1 MAGGGADN
9 SLQAETA
16 MNTGFFWSVGRA
28 FVSNLVRR
36 RALLGNLV
44 VRDFKQRYVGSTMGW
59 LWGVIHPAV
68 LLASYTFVFSLVFKV
83 RPVPESGTDSFAL
96 YLFAG
101 ILPWLLFQDTVQR
114 SATAVVEYSNL
125 ITKTMFPSEVLPV
138 SLFLSGMLSHLLGL
152 VVLLAITVFL
162 VKKITMFVLL
172 LPVYLLL
179 LALFTIGVSWLVSSL
194 HVFLRDTAQALT
206 IVLTFWFWFTPIF
219 FAAENLPEPVRFI
232 ARINPLA
239 YVVDAYRK
247 CLLAGQ
253 APALGDLAITA
264 GFAATA
270 FLAGGIFFR
279 YTKRAFGD
287 VL

>member
-1 MAGGGADN
+1 
-9 SLQAETA
+9 
-16 MNTGFFWSVGRA
+16 MNAGFFWTVGRA
-28 FVSNLVRR
+28 FLSNLVRR
-36 RALLGNLV
+36 RALVGNLV
-44 VRDFKQRYVGSTMGW
+44 VRDFKQRYVGSSLGW
-59 LWGVIHPAV
+59 LWGAVHPAV
-68 LLASYTFVFSLVFKV
+68 LLLSYTFVFSLVFKV
-83 RPVPESGTDSFAL
+83 RPVAGAGTDSFAL

-114 SATAVVEYSNL
+114 SVTAVVDYSNL
-125 ITKTMFPSEVLPV
+125 ITKTMFPSEVLPI
-138 SLFLSGMLSHLLGL
+138 SLFISGMLNHLLGL
-152 VVLLAITVFL
+152 IVLLAIAGFL
-162 VKKITMFVLL
+162 VKKITVFVLL
-172 LPVYLLL
+172 LPVYVFL

-194 HVFLRDTAQALT
+194 HVFLRDTAQALS

-219 FAAENLPEPVRFI
+219 FGAKDLPENVRFI

-253 APALGDLAITA
+253 APALADLGVTA
-264 GFAATA
+264 AFAATA
-270 FLAGGIFFR
+270 FVVGGLFFR